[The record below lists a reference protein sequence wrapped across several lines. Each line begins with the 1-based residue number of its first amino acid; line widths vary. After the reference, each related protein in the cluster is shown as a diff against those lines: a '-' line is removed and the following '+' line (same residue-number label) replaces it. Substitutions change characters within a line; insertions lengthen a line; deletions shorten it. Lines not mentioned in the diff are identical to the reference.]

1 MERCGTILQKYSKR
15 ITVRKLRV
23 IYEDNWLIVIE
34 KPSGLL
40 SVGHP
45 TAKNDNAWH
54 LVRSYVKQRNPHG
67 DAFVCHR
74 LDQFTSGILMFSKSE
89 AIQHQLRDNWNDYV
103 LDRRYVAVTEVIP
116 STKKAEIRSYL
127 AENSALFVHSTR
139 DTTIGKL
146 AITRFKVIAE
156 NKNMALLDVQ
166 ILTGRKNQIRVHL
179 SEHGWPIAGDKKY
192 GAKTSPENRLMLHN
206 NRLVIVHPVTHQQM
220 VFESPIPKSFLK
232 YFETSIEPKQ
242 NPQSK

>member
-1 MERCGTILQKYSKR
+1 M
-15 ITVRKLRV
+15 RKLRI
-23 IYEDNWLIVIE
+23 IYEDKWLVVIE

-45 TAKNDNAWH
+45 TANEDNAWR
-54 LVRSYVKQRNPHG
+54 LVGEYLKSKNYRDNAY
-67 DAFVCHR
+67 VCHR
-74 LDQFTSGILMFSKSE
+74 LDKFTSGILMFSKSE
-89 AIQHQLRDNWNDYV
+89 EIQRQLRDNWNDYV

-116 STKKAEIRSYL
+116 NPKKAEIRSYL
-127 AENSALFVHSTR
+127 TENSAMFVHSTQN
-139 DTTIGKL
+139 TEIGKL

-206 NRLVIVHPVTHQQM
+206 NRLVVIHPVTRQQM
-220 VFESPIPKSFLK
+220 VFESPVPKSFLK
-232 YFETSIEPKQ
+232 YF
-242 NPQSK
+242 PQSSDNM